1 MMIDV
6 MPQILIAL
14 IAGLVVIFLIY
25 RLRLFAEEDVQG
37 RFAFVFGGIL
47 LMLAAVWQILANL
60 PAYPEWFVGAAYV
73 YLDLA
78 HLVLLVLGVLLLT
91 VGLAL
96 YSDFWQTRREDIDVR
111 EQKLSI
117 LSNLHRDSRQP
128 YQLMELLDISLKEV
142 VSGVPES
149 SGAMFLINRARRQF
163 VLTTSAGLTKQEIA
177 VLEYYPL
184 ERNIVS
190 QAVDM
195 AEPLIA
201 GNFDFIDRSGG
212 VSESR
217 FSSCLVLP
225 MISGMEPIGGII
237 LFSEKP
243 HYFGKAEVKSLSP
256 VAEWLAEKIKSAR
269 WGRELSAAK
278 KEIKQHEQAQTDFS
292 ARLVSAATAFSSSDA
307 LTSFCRSLVGLGA
320 AQSVHLVGMVKGAL
334 HFFGGSEPLLNLSE
348 NYRTALIDAI
358 DRNKPLIVNQEAAGE
373 EGRTF
378 VAVST
383 LVYPFGGGDSQN
395 ALIMRRE
402 SFPFKVSE
410 TELKA
415 IEIFTRMAELV
426 LQQAASRRLDV
437 TRRQGFDKILELLR
451 FEGEVSFE
459 RQPQLLAEHLSGT
472 LPEHARTFVFV
483 RQPNGSYVSPGGLP
497 AGRREPVEIEILPG
511 EGEVGRISESPA
523 NLFTVGRQNVAK
535 KLGSYEANNREAF
548 YRALGEDL
556 VPSFLAVCPITRRGD
571 VLGAIVVFMSELSDS
586 EAGEWEKL
594 LTLAVGLY
602 SVRLTI
608 DGLHSEKTTVVPGT
622 AGSETVGAAVNR
634 LNNYLSVVVGSA
646 ELAKERPD
654 ISGDVRAHFQSII
667 DEAEQAARFLKE
679 SFGAA
684 APAGRG
690 ESVPMPVVT
699 DVDQII
705 GETLTKNRISDNL
718 YMVDGRT
725 REIDLRFGSAG
736 QIRLSSESVANLA
749 REAVSYFSSI
759 ADEGDIISVST
770 YARDDYAHLDISRHR
785 KNFPPVEK
793 VAGFGQY
800 ESTADVLKYRPSDAF
815 LKHLSGS
822 SSLYSFDRYSQA
834 PSYLSFKFPLKASAA
849 GPSAAPAARRRI
861 LAIDDQ
867 SVILDLITA
876 MCQSLGYEVQTA
888 SSGERGLELAA
899 GTTFDVV
906 LTDLAMPGMSGME
919 VARRIKR
926 LHPRTPIVLVTG
938 WEVDVDRTQLAASGI
953 SEVLYKPFRIEQLT
967 DILKSVSPSRALS

>member
-1 MMIDV
+1 MMVNV
-6 MPQILIAL
+6 MPQVLIAL
-14 IAGLVVIFLIY
+14 VTALVVTFLTY
-25 RLRLFAEEDVQG
+25 RLRFFAGEDVQG
-37 RFAFVFGGIL
+37 RFPFLFGGIL
-47 LMLAAVWQILANL
+47 VVLAAVWQILTNL
-60 PAYPEWFVGAAYV
+60 PAYAEWFVGSAYV
-73 YLDLA
+73 YLDII
-78 HLVLLVLGVLLLT
+78 HLVLLVLGVLLLA

-128 YQLMELLDISLKEV
+128 YQLLELLDLSLKEV
-142 VSGVPES
+142 VAGVPES

-163 VLTTSAGLTKQEIA
+163 VLTTSAGLTRQEIA
-177 VLEYYPL
+177 ALEYYPL

-201 GNFDFIDRSGG
+201 GSFDFVDRSGG
-212 VSESR
+212 VSASR

-243 HYFGKAEVKSLSP
+243 HYFGKAEIKYLAP
-256 VAEWLAEKIKSAR
+256 VAEWLAEKIRSAR
-269 WGRELSAAK
+269 WGRDLTAAK
-278 KEIKQHEQAQTDFS
+278 KEIKQREQDQTDFS
-292 ARLVSAATAFSSSDA
+292 SRLVTAATAFSSSDA
-307 LTSFCRSLVGLGA
+307 LSSFCRSLVGLGA
-320 AQSVHLVGMVKGAL
+320 AQSAHLVGMVKGAL

-373 EGRTF
+373 GGRTF
-378 VAVST
+378 IAVST

-395 ALIMRRE
+395 ALILRRE

-410 TELKA
+410 TELKT
-415 IEIFTRMAELV
+415 IEIFTRMADLV
-426 LQQAASRRLDV
+426 LQQAAGRRLDV
-437 TRRQGFDKILELLR
+437 TRRRGFDKILELLR
-451 FEGEVSFE
+451 FDGEVSFE

-472 LPEHARTFVFV
+472 LPEQARTFVFV
-483 RQPNGSYVSPGGLP
+483 RQPDALYASVGGLP

-511 EGEVGRISESPA
+511 EGEVGRISESPT
-523 NLFTVGRQNVAK
+523 NHFTVGRQNVAK
-535 KLGSYEANNREAF
+535 KLGAYEAKNREAF

-556 VPSFLAVCPITRRGD
+556 VPGFLAVCPITRRGD

-608 DGLHSEKTTVVPGT
+608 DRLHSEKTAVAPGP
-622 AGSETVGAAVNR
+622 AASETIGAAVNR

-684 APAGRG
+684 APATRV
-690 ESVPMPVVT
+690 ESAPAVT
-699 DVDQII
+699 DIDRII
-705 GETLTKNRISDNL
+705 GEALTRNRISDNL

-725 REIDLRFGSAG
+725 REIVLRFGSAG
-736 QIRLSSESVANLA
+736 QVRLSSESIANLA

-759 ADEGDIISVST
+759 AEETDIISVST
-770 YARDDYAHLDISRHR
+770 YARNDYAYLDISRHR

-800 ESTADVLKYRPSDAF
+800 ENTADVLKYRPSDAF
-815 LKHLSGS
+815 LTHVSGS
-822 SSLYSFDRYSQA
+822 GSLYSFDRYSQA
-834 PSYLSFKFPLKASAA
+834 PSYLSFKFPLRASAA
-849 GPSAAPAARRRI
+849 PTAAPAVRKRI

-876 MCQSLGYEVQTA
+876 MGQSLGYEVQTA

-899 GTTFDVV
+899 GTAFDVV

-926 LHPRTPIVLVTG
+926 LHPQTPIVLVTG
-938 WEVDVDRTQLAASGI
+938 WEVDVERTQLAASGI

-967 DILKSVSPSRALS
+967 DILKSVSPSRTLS